1 MAESTD
7 NLRVTTISLDEYN
20 ALKIEADRL
29 KGLNGGQSTTIN
41 ILNDKIYELEQ
52 KQPLVKV
59 LHYHMQEDWD
69 ESPYP
74 VTDKVEFVNLTEVER
89 LAEEK
94 AKSTVKDKLEVL
106 ENKVDNT
113 MDELKRQRINNELL
127 ADKLD
132 EKERLVKKVKTSHAT
147 ELETEKETYTKNI
160 DKLKKAAK
168 EDAESYKETI
178 SELKDE
184 IKKIK
189 DNKTDAEV
197 EEKRNKEIK
206 DLKGRIK
213 DLEKTIEELGSMNF
227 FKRVFKLRTISAEK
241 LAAQSELLEREKNAN
256 AVGTTWVKENNKYRP
271 YDKFSSVW
279 EYLSQQGRRLQSYTY
294 GVYDMMNGAYT
305 TVASW

>member
-1 MAESTD
+1 MPENTD

-20 ALKIEADRL
+20 ALKLEADRL
-29 KGLNGGQSTTIN
+29 KGLNGGQSATIN
-41 ILNDKIYELEQ
+41 VLHDKIHDLEE

-59 LHYHMQEDWD
+59 LHYHMQDDWD

-94 AKSTVKDKLEVL
+94 AKSTVKDKLEIL
-106 ENKVDNT
+106 ENKSENIT
-113 MDELKRQRINNELL
+113 DELKHQRIVNEALS
-127 ADKLD
+127 DKLD

-241 LAAQSELLEREKNAN
+241 LAAQTELLEREKNAN
-256 AVGTTWVKENNKYRP
+256 NVGTTWVKENNKYRP
-271 YDKFSSVW
+271 YDKFSNVW
-279 EYLSQQGRRLQSYTY
+279 EYLTQQGRKLQSYTY
-294 GVYDMMNGAYT
+294 GVYDMMNNTFT
-305 TVASW
+305 TSW